1 MRPFSAQVTRRLRA
15 AVLGTFVALA
25 LTAPTPALAA
35 EPDVVVPATIDGPQ
49 VTAARVADG
58 QRAVIPFATGQPDRV
73 LSVHVTVGG
82 TALTYLHLRHP
93 DGQVFDLRSCGQPC
107 DLNGIGLPTVGDY
120 ELVLDNAQQEPFVV
134 GLVDMSP
141 VTGTLTVDGTPFPV
155 DLDKPSKGARLTV
168 PGVAGHLLGL
178 RLENGT
184 FGTQQ
189 MGLTVQAPDGSFAYS
204 TVNAPNNAVVEPFL
218 LPVTGDYTLWYHRV
232 FSGGANGS
240 ITMTA
245 YDVTHTATGAAVG
258 GAPVRITTT
267 TPGQNTT
274 VTFAGVA
281 GQKVSVWLSG
291 GTLASGAATVRRPD
305 GVAVAKANQ
314 QCGQTCFYDT
324 LTLPVT
330 GDYTLFYDPLG
341 WSTGSIDLALVDAA
355 PLLVPTAPG
364 GPAVVAA
371 LPQPGRNAK
380 ITFTGTAGDRVSA
393 ALTGGTFGVAKN
405 AKVSVLAPDG
415 AVLVTAMNCGVSC
428 FVEPVVLTASGEHT
442 LLLDPQTTG
451 TGQITAQVYAVPAD
465 VAVPATAGGPGVV
478 VTLTGPGQNGVV
490 SFVGTAGQQITVA
503 VTGAAFGVSTSYI
516 LRAPDG
522 TVLTTKSSAGA
533 TVTLTR
539 VTLGVTGT
547 YTVLVDPGT
556 TGVGSATVR
565 V

>member
-1 MRPFSAQVTRRLRA
+1 MRPLSAQVTRRLCA
-15 AVLGTFVALA
+15 AGLGMLTALA
-25 LTAPTPALAA
+25 LAVPAPASAA

-49 VTAARVADG
+49 VTAARVTDG
-58 QRAVIPFATGQPDRV
+58 QRAIIPFATSQPDRV
-73 LSVHVTVGG
+73 LSVNVTVGG
-82 TALTYLHLRHP
+82 TALTYVHLRHP
-93 DGQVFDLRSCGQPC
+93 GGQVYDLRSCGQPC
-107 DLNGIGLPTVGDY
+107 DLNGIGLPVVGDY
-120 ELVLDNAQQEPFVV
+120 ELVLDNAGQQAFVV

-155 DLDKPSKGARLTV
+155 DLDRPGKGARLTV

-189 MGLTVQAPDGSFAYS
+189 MGLTVTAPDGGFVYS
-204 TVNAPNNAVVEPFL
+204 TVNASNNAMVEPFP

-240 ITMTA
+240 ITVTA
-245 YDVTHTATGAAVG
+245 YDVTHTATSAAVG
-258 GAPVRITTT
+258 GAPLRITST
-267 TPGQNTT
+267 TPGQHTT

-341 WSTGSIDLALVDAA
+341 WSTGSIDLALVDAS
-355 PLLVPTAPG
+355 PLLVPASPG
-364 GPAVVAA
+364 GPAVVVA
-371 LPQPGRNAK
+371 LPQPGRDAK
-380 ITFTGTAGDRVSA
+380 VTFTGAAGDRVSA

-415 AVLVTAMNCGVSC
+415 GVLVTAMNCGVSC
-428 FVEPVVLTASGEHT
+428 FIEPVVLTVSGEHT
-442 LLLDPQTTG
+442 LLLDPQTTS
-451 TGQITAQVYAVPAD
+451 TGQITAQIYAVPAD
-465 VAVPATAGGPGVV
+465 VVVTATSGGPGVV
-478 VTLTGPGQNGVV
+478 VSLTGPGQRGVV
-490 SFVGTAGQQITVA
+490 SFVGVAGQQVTVA
-503 VTGAAFGVSTSYI
+503 VTGGTFGVSTSYS

-522 TVLTTKSSAGA
+522 TVLATKSSAGA

-539 VTLGVTGT
+539 VTLGVSGT